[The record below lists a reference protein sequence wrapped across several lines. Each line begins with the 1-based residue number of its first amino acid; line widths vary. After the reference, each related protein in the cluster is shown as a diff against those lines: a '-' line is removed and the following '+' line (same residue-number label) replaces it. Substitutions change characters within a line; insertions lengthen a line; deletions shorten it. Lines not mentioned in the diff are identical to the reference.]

1 MDDVR
6 VRVKTMRARTVSEL
20 VGLAK
25 MSCTRGNDF
34 MPAAP
39 TIISMV
45 VQNITDMIFDLH
57 ITCLKWLISRCKPSL

>member
-1 MDDVR
+1 MDD

-20 VGLAK
+20 VGGEDVSEIGVMIL
-25 MSCTRGNDF
+25 CQQL
-34 MPAAP
+34 P

-45 VQNITDMIFDLH
+45 VQNIDMIFDLH